1 MTDRK
6 EPLDTEKAEYCRM
19 IAAKIDEAMERPA
32 RALAA
37 ADGKLRSLDK
47 ALAAD
52 GGPAAKLNKTAWAA
66 PSAGREIAR
75 FGAAIRQWPA
85 QPIER
90 GGETAAFPEA
100 ADDLRPAVGASAD
113 ADGGPM
119 TETAAEPAQ
128 PPAWDAGRTRGLW
141 SGGGEAFRQSPYAGL
156 SGFEFAEKSAA
167 MTAGAAAWF
176 GVDAAEMEQAAR
188 LSGGGLSRDGM
199 AVSEQLAAL
208 GMLQAA
214 GMSGSESAASLQ
226 AVREGA
232 AEAQQSFV
240 EKGYAVCAV
249 EPAAG
254 KLRPLADVLDEMR
267 EVFREESAA
276 RRKALVREAYGREEA
291 VRAFEALGGQAAA
304 LREAAAALER
314 AARSAARRREEPRWE
329 DAGSAPQRL
338 TDSTPEAADAGA
350 SGASADGYGSSSFL
364 NDARSVVQLIEWL
377 QNLRG
382 RRSPR
387 RAPARGGSSAGSG
400 GRVILDSSGRPAPL
414 SGRPAPL
421 SGSRGGG
428 GGRRPAL
435 SVGNPLQ
442 IAGGKSRG
450 VTARAGGGIAAAG
463 RGLPVS
469 LAAGMAGQVSRSGG
483 LLAGGGRTAKQLA
496 GTFGR
501 ANLLGAG
508 IAAVGALPTLLDDE
522 ASGAEKA
529 QAAGGAAGL
538 VAGGMAG
545 AKLGALA
552 GAFGGPLGAA
562 VGGVLGGAVGSFLG
576 ETALESAADAVAG
589 FLGFSGGEGKAGRAA
604 RGGHGS
610 AGRAAL
616 RAAVTGRES
625 RVGPRADA
633 AGTLAAAPAG
643 FGGEAPRL
651 AAFDAPTR
659 GRGDERG
666 GTIVH
671 AQQYGG
677 VHVGELV
684 IQQQPGEDPRK
695 LADRVIDEIEQR
707 AAQAERDALYDIEW
721 D

>member
-1 MTDRK
+1 MTDCK
-6 EPLDTEKAEYCRM
+6 EPLDIEKAEYCRM
-19 IAAKIDEAMERPA
+19 IAAKIDEVMERPA

-37 ADGKLRSLDK
+37 ADRKLRSLDK

-52 GGPAAKLNKTAWAA
+52 GGLAAKLNKTDWAA

-100 ADDLRPAVGASAD
+100 ADDLRPAGGASAD
-113 ADGGPM
+113 ADGEPM
-119 TETAAEPAQ
+119 TETAVEPAQ

-141 SGGGEAFRQSPYAGL
+141 SGGGEAFRQRSYAGL

-167 MTAGAAAWF
+167 MTAGAAARF
-176 GVDAAEMEQAAR
+176 GVDAAEMERAAR

-276 RRKALVREAYGREEA
+276 RRKALVREAYGQEEA

-314 AARSAARRREEPRWE
+314 AARSAARRRE

-338 TDSTPEAADAGA
+338 RDSTPEAADAEA
-350 SGASADGYGSSSFL
+350 SGAPADGYDPFSFL
-364 NDARSVVQLIEWL
+364 NDARSVFYFIEGL
-377 QNLRG
+377 EKLR
-382 RRSPR
+382 RWRSPR
-387 RAPARGGSSAGSG
+387 RAPARGGSSAGSS
-400 GRVILDSSGRPAPL
+400 GRVILDSRGRPATP
-414 SGRPAPL
+414 
-421 SGSRGGG
+421 SGSRGGS
-428 GGRRPAL
+428 RRPAL

-450 VTARAGGGIAAAG
+450 FTARAGGRMAAAG

-469 LAAGMAGQVSRSGG
+469 LTAGMAGQ
-483 LLAGGGRTAKQLA
+483 GGRSLRFLDGGRIARQLA

-538 VAGGMAG
+538 AAGGMAG

-576 ETALESAADAVAG
+576 ETALESAADAVAS
-589 FLGFSGGEGKAGRAA
+589 FLDFGGGEGKA
-604 RGGHGS
+604 S
-610 AGRAAL
+610 AAL
-616 RAAVTGRES
+616 GAAGVRGQGLGVR
-625 RVGPRADA
+625 GPRLTALPDA
-633 AGTLAAAPAG
+633 AGMLTAAPAG
-643 FGGEAPRL
+643 FGGEARRP

-659 GRGDERG
+659 GGGDERG

-677 VHVGELV
+677 VHVHEL
-684 IQQQPGEDPRK
+684 IIHQQPGEDPRK
-695 LADRVIDEIEQR
+695 LADRVIDEIEHR
-707 AAQAERDALYDIEW
+707 AAQAERGALYDIEW

>member
-6 EPLDTEKAEYCRM
+6 EPLDIEKAEYRRM
-19 IAAKIDEAMERPA
+19 IAAKLDEAMERPA

-37 ADGKLRSLDK
+37 ADRKLRSLDK

-75 FGAAIRQWPA
+75 FGTAIRQWPA

-90 GGETAAFPEA
+90 GGEAAAFPDA

-119 TETAAEPAQ
+119 TETAVEPAQ

-141 SGGGEAFRQSPYAGL
+141 SGGGEAFRQRSYAGL

-167 MTAGAAAWF
+167 MTAGAAARF

-314 AARSAARRREEPRWE
+314 AARSAARRR
-329 DAGSAPQRL
+329 
-338 TDSTPEAADAGA
+338 DSTPKAADAEAFGM
-350 SGASADGYGSSSFL
+350 SEFIQIADTATRVLSTIGSL
-364 NDARSVVQLIEWL
+364 RGV
-377 QNLRG
+377 RG

-387 RAPARGGSSAGSG
+387 RAPARGGSSAGSD
-400 GRVILDSSGRPAPL
+400 GRVILDSRGRPARP

-483 LLAGGGRTAKQLA
+483 LLAGGGRIAKQLA

-576 ETALESAADAVAG
+576 ETALESAADAIAG
-589 FLGFSGGEGKAGRAA
+589 FIGFGGGGEGKAGRAA
-604 RGGHGS
+604 RGGHES

-684 IQQQPGEDPRK
+684 IHQQPGEDPRK

>member
-19 IAAKIDEAMERPA
+19 IAAKLDEAMERPA

-37 ADGKLRSLDK
+37 ADGKLLSLDK

-119 TETAAEPAQ
+119 TETAVEPAQ

-167 MTAGAAAWF
+167 MTAGAAARF
-176 GVDAAEMEQAAR
+176 DVDAAEMEQAAR

-232 AEAQQSFV
+232 AEAQQSFA

-304 LREAAAALER
+304 LREAAAALEQ
-314 AARSAARRREEPRWE
+314 AARSAARRRE

-338 TDSTPEAADAGA
+338 RDSTPEAADAGA
-350 SGASADGYGSSSFL
+350 SGASVF
-364 NDARSVVQLIEWL
+364 VQAVDTAEPFFSLIRAL
-377 QNLRG
+377 QGFRG
-382 RRSPR
+382 WKPKT

-400 GRVILDSSGRPAPL
+400 GRVILDSSGRPARP

-428 GGRRPAL
+428 GRPAF

-483 LLAGGGRTAKQLA
+483 LLAGGGRIARQLA

-576 ETALESAADAVAG
+576 ETALESAADAV
-589 FLGFSGGEGKAGRAA
+589 
-604 RGGHGS
+604 
-610 AGRAAL
+610 RAAL
-616 RAAVTGRES
+616 GAAGVRDQGLGVR
-625 RVGPRADA
+625 GPRLTARPDA

-643 FGGEAPRL
+643 LGGEARGP
-651 AAFDAPTR
+651 AAFDAPPR

-677 VHVGELV
+677 VHVRELV

-707 AAQAERDALYDIEW
+707 AAQAERNALYDIEW

>member
-6 EPLDTEKAEYCRM
+6 EPLDIEKAEYCRM
-19 IAAKIDEAMERPA
+19 IAAKLDEAMERPA

-37 ADGKLRSLDK
+37 ADRKLRSLDK

-52 GGPAAKLNKTAWAA
+52 GGPAAKLNKTDWAA
-66 PSAGREIAR
+66 PFAGREIAR

-90 GGETAAFPEA
+90 GGETAAFPDA

-113 ADGGPM
+113 ADGEPM

-167 MTAGAAAWF
+167 MTAGAAARF
-176 GVDAAEMEQAAR
+176 GVDAAEMERAAR

-249 EPAAG
+249 KPAAG

-291 VRAFEALGGQAAA
+291 VRAFESLGGQAAA

-314 AARSAARRREEPRWE
+314 AARSAAQRRE

-338 TDSTPEAADAGA
+338 RDSTPDTADAGA
-350 SGASADGYGSSSFL
+350 SGMSADGYDSSSFL
-364 NDARSVVQLIEWL
+364 EDARSVFYLIKEL
-377 QNLRG
+377 EKLR
-382 RRSPR
+382 RRRFPR
-387 RAPARGGSSAGSG
+387 RAPARGGNSAGSG
-400 GRVILDSSGRPAPL
+400 GSVILDSSGRPATP
-414 SGRPAPL
+414 S
-421 SGSRGGG
+421 SSRGGG
-428 GGRRPAL
+428 SGRRPAL

-450 VTARAGGGIAAAG
+450 FTARAGGRIAAAG

-469 LAAGMAGQVSRSGG
+469 LAAGMAGQGGRSGQ
-483 LLAGGGRTAKQLA
+483 LVAGGGRIARQLA

-508 IAAVGALPTLLDDE
+508 I
-522 ASGAEKA
+522 
-529 QAAGGAAGL
+529 
-538 VAGGMAG
+538 
-545 AKLGALA
+545 
-552 GAFGGPLGAA
+552 AA

-589 FLGFSGGEGKAGRAA
+589 FLSFGSGEGAGRSAA
-604 RGGHGS
+604 PTPIGGF
-610 AGRAAL
+610 ARAEAPPA
-616 RAAVTGRES
+616 R
-625 RVGPRADA
+625 PDA
-633 AGTLAAAPAG
+633 AGMLAAAPAG
-643 FGGEAPRL
+643 FGGEARRP

-659 GRGDERG
+659 GGGDERG

-671 AQQYGG
+671 A
-677 VHVGELV
+677 
-684 IQQQPGEDPRK
+684 
-695 LADRVIDEIEQR
+695 
-707 AAQAERDALYDIEW
+707 
-721 D
+721 